1 MASKLIKQ
9 VTRVITSHRQRE
21 GGGFMVRRPLPS
33 GDFTYAD
40 PFLMLD
46 HLGPVHYE
54 PGEAVGAPDHPHR
67 GFETVTYILDG
78 EFEHHDSHGNHGLL
92 KPGWVQWMTA
102 GSGVIHS
109 EMPSDDLLKNGGNF
123 HGFQIWV
130 NLPAKD
136 KMIRPRYQD
145 VPPEDIP
152 WFESEDKKT
161 KIKVIAGEVGDVKAT
176 IDTHTPIY
184 FLDLRTS
191 GTFKL
196 KIPECMEAMVY
207 NYHPTLIHIGS
218 EKTKIEESQL
228 AILDTHGE
236 PVTFEAAED
245 AEDGSGKKESRVL
258 VLAGSP
264 IGEKVSRY
272 GPFVM
277 NTQEDIYKAI
287 ADMQNGSFGVI
298 PGSSER
304 MRKTDEANK
313 KRTGAG
319 KE

>member
-1 MASKLIKQ
+1 MASKILKQ
-9 VTRVITSHRQRE
+9 VARVVTAQRKRE

-33 GDFTYAD
+33 GSVDYAD

-46 HLGPVHYE
+46 HLGPVYYG

-67 GFETVTYILDG
+67 GFETVTYILEG
-78 EFEHHDSHGNHGLL
+78 EFEHHDSHGNHGIL
-92 KPGWVQWMTA
+92 KSGWVQWMTA

-109 EMPSDDLLKNGGNF
+109 EMPSDKLLREGGSF

-152 WFESEDKKT
+152 WFESSDKQT
-161 KIKVIAGEVGDVKAT
+161 RVKVIAGEVEDVKAN

-184 FLDLRTS
+184 LLDLRTTGKYS
-191 GTFKL
+191 L
-196 KIPECMEAMVY
+196 RIPEGMDAMVY
-207 NYHPTLIHIGS
+207 NYHPADVLVGQ
-218 EKTKIEESQL
+218 ERAKLAESQMAVL
-228 AILDTHGE
+228 KHQGE
-236 PVTFEAAED
+236 TVTFEAAED
-245 AEDGSGKKESRVL
+245 AEGGEGKKEARVL
-258 VLAGSP
+258 ILAGAP
-264 IGEKVSRY
+264 INEEVARY

-277 NTQEDIYKAI
+277 NTDEQINQAI
-287 ADMQNGSFGVI
+287 TDMRSGSFGTI

-304 MRKTDEANK
+304 MRKTNEAND
-313 KRTGAG
+313 KRRQAG
-319 KE
+319 KQ

>member
-1 MASKLIKQ
+1 MTSKILKQ
-9 VTRVITSHRQRE
+9 VSRVITAHRQRE

-33 GDFTYAD
+33 GSLDYAD

-67 GFETVTYILDG
+67 GFETVTYVLEG
-78 EFEHHDSHGNHGLL
+78 GFEHHDSHGNHGVLS
-92 KPGWVQWMTA
+92 PGYVQWMTA

-109 EMPSDDLLKNGGNF
+109 EMPTEELLKKGGNF

-145 VPPEDIP
+145 VPPENIP
-152 WFESEDKKT
+152 WFESTDKQT
-161 KIKVIAGEVGDVKAT
+161 KIKVIAGEVEDVKAN

-184 FLDLRTS
+184 FLDLRTTGKYS
-191 GTFKL
+191 L
-196 KIPECMEAMVY
+196 NIPEGMDAMVY
-207 NYHPTLIHIGS
+207 NYHPATILVGQ
-218 EKTKIEESQL
+218 EKTKVEESQL
-228 AILDTHGE
+228 AVLKTQGQSVE
-236 PVTFEAAED
+236 FEAAEE
-245 AEDGSGKKESRVL
+245 ASDGSGKKEARVL
-258 VLAGSP
+258 VLAGTP
-264 IGEKVSRY
+264 IGEKIARY

-277 NTQEDIYKAI
+277 NTDDELRQAMV
-287 ADMQNGSFGVI
+287 DMRSGKFGEISGSF
-298 PGSSER
+298 ER
-304 MRKTDEANK
+304 MRKTDEANA
-313 KRTGAG
+313 RRRQAG